1 MNNTMIKQYIQQA
14 LFSIREHK
22 LQSAITIIGTA
33 LSICLI
39 MVLFLMQYLK
49 VAPLSPESKR
59 DRTLIVSIIGISEES
74 ESGNSRMTGPINH
87 NLAKRYVSD
96 MKTPEVV
103 SIVSPYFETR
113 YISNPISKKGVDFN
127 AKQVDANFFQLIDYT
142 FVSGTPFTQEQVD
155 SDAKVALV
163 SEKTAQSLFDT
174 VDAVDQFIEIDF
186 VPFRIMGVYKDVSAL
201 NHWAYAD
208 VLTPHPHEVD
218 YTQLISG
225 YGGYT
230 LLLAKDRADFPKI
243 KDEFKQRMAKAEADY
258 PNTQITFANQPD
270 PIEVSLERYSYT
282 ADPDMM
288 QIRLKQLLLVLILL
302 LVPAIN
308 LSAIS
313 QSRLRNRLAEIGVRR
328 AFGGRRIDIIVQFL
342 IESLVLTLVGGMIGL
357 GFSWLAIASW
367 SNILLNADPEALRL
381 SLQVIFSATVISI
394 AFFFCLLI
402 NVLSSGIPA
411 WRAGKANIVNA
422 LNKQ

>member
-1 MNNTMIKQYIQQA
+1 MIKQYIQQA

-49 VAPLSPESKR
+49 VAPLSPENKR
-59 DRTLIVSIIGISEES
+59 DRILIVSQVGIEEKSEY
-74 ESGNSRMTGPINH
+74 GNSSMTGPINH
-87 NLAKRYVSD
+87 NLTKRYVRD

-103 SIVSPYFETR
+103 SVVSPYHATR
-113 YISNPISKKGVDFN
+113 YISNPISKKGVDLN
-127 AKQVDANFFQLIDYT
+127 TKQVDANFFRLIDYT
-142 FVSGTPFTQEQVD
+142 FVNGTPFTQEQED
-155 SDAKVALV
+155 SDAKVVLL
-163 SEKTAQSLFDT
+163 SEKSAQALFGS
-174 VDAVDQFIEIDF
+174 VDVVDQFIEIDF
-186 VPFRIMGVYKDVSAL
+186 VPFRVTGVYKDVSAL
-201 NHWAYAD
+201 SSWAYAD
-208 VLTPHPHEVD
+208 VLMPYVHQTD
-218 YTQLISG
+218 YTQLITG
-225 YGGYT
+225 DMVYA
-230 LLLAKDRADFPKI
+230 LLLAKDKRDFPKI
-243 KDEFKQRMAKAEADY
+243 KEEFKERMAKAKADY

-282 ADPDMM
+282 TDPDMT

-328 AFGGRRIDIIVQFL
+328 AFGGRRVDIIAQFL
-342 IESLVLTLVGGMIGL
+342 IESLVLTFIGGVIGL

-367 SNILLNADPEALRL
+367 SDILLNADPEALRI

-394 AFFFCLLI
+394 AFFFCLLM
-402 NVLSSGIPA
+402 NLLSSGIPA

>member
-1 MNNTMIKQYIQQA
+1 MIKQYIQQA

>member
-1 MNNTMIKQYIQQA
+1 MIKQYIQQA

-39 MVLFLMQYLK
+39 MVLFLMQYLQ
-49 VAPLSPESKR
+49 VAPLSPENKR
-59 DRTLIVSIIGISEES
+59 DRTLIVSIVSIEEES
-74 ESGNSRMTGPINH
+74 ESGSHSMAGPINH

-208 VLTPHPHEVD
+208 VLTPYPHEVD
-218 YTQLISG
+218 YTQLITG
-225 YGGYT
+225 DMVYT

-243 KDEFKQRMAKAEADY
+243 KEEFKQRMAKAEADY

>member
-1 MNNTMIKQYIQQA
+1 
-14 LFSIREHK
+14 
-22 LQSAITIIGTA
+22 
-33 LSICLI
+33 
-39 MVLFLMQYLK
+39 
-49 VAPLSPESKR
+49 
-59 DRTLIVSIIGISEES
+59 
-74 ESGNSRMTGPINH
+74 
-87 NLAKRYVSD
+87 
-96 MKTPEVV
+96 
-103 SIVSPYFETR
+103 
-113 YISNPISKKGVDFN
+113 
-127 AKQVDANFFQLIDYT
+127 
-142 FVSGTPFTQEQVD
+142 
-155 SDAKVALV
+155 
-163 SEKTAQSLFDT
+163 
-174 VDAVDQFIEIDF
+174 
-186 VPFRIMGVYKDVSAL
+186 
-201 NHWAYAD
+201 
-208 VLTPHPHEVD
+208 
-218 YTQLISG
+218 
-225 YGGYT
+225 
-230 LLLAKDRADFPKI
+230 
-243 KDEFKQRMAKAEADY
+243 
-258 PNTQITFANQPD
+258 
-270 PIEVSLERYSYT
+270 
-282 ADPDMM
+282 MM

-357 GFSWLAIASW
+357 VFSWLAIASW

>member
-1 MNNTMIKQYIQQA
+1 MIKQYIQQA

-49 VAPLSPESKR
+49 VAPLSPENKR
-59 DRTLIVSIIGISEES
+59 DRILIVSQVGIEEKSEY
-74 ESGNSRMTGPINH
+74 GNSSMTGPINH
-87 NLAKRYVSD
+87 NLTKRYVRD

-103 SIVSPYFETR
+103 SVVSPYHATR
-113 YISNPISKKGVDFN
+113 YISNPISKKGVDLN
-127 AKQVDANFFQLIDYT
+127 TKQVDANFFRLIDYT
-142 FVSGTPFTQEQVD
+142 FVNGTPFTQEQED
-155 SDAKVALV
+155 SDAKVVLL
-163 SEKTAQSLFDT
+163 SEKSAQALFGS
-174 VDAVDQFIEIDF
+174 VDVVDQFIEIDF
-186 VPFRIMGVYKDVSAL
+186 VPFRVTGVYKDVSAL
-201 NHWAYAD
+201 SSWAYAD
-208 VLTPHPHEVD
+208 VLMPYVHQTD
-218 YTQLISG
+218 YTQLITG
-225 YGGYT
+225 DMVYA
-230 LLLAKDRADFPKI
+230 LLLAKDKSDFPKI
-243 KDEFKQRMAKAEADY
+243 KEEFQERMAKAKADY
-258 PNTQITFANQPD
+258 PNIQITFANQPD

-282 ADPDMM
+282 TDPDMT

-328 AFGGRRIDIIVQFL
+328 AFGGRRVDIIAQFL
-342 IESLVLTLVGGMIGL
+342 IESLVLTFIGGVIGL

-367 SNILLNADPEALRL
+367 SDILLNADPEALRI
-381 SLQVIFSATVISI
+381 SLKVIFSATVISI
-394 AFFFCLLI
+394 AFFFCLLM
-402 NVLSSGIPA
+402 NLLSSGIPA

>member
-1 MNNTMIKQYIQQA
+1 MIKQYIQQA

-163 SEKTAQSLFDT
+163 SEKTAQSLFNT

-186 VPFRIMGVYKDVSAL
+186 VPFRIMGVYKDVSAIS
-201 NHWAYAD
+201 HWAYAD
-208 VLTPHPHEVD
+208 VLTPYPHEVD
-218 YTQLISG
+218 YTQLITG
-225 YGGYT
+225 DMVYT

-243 KDEFKQRMAKAEADY
+243 KEEFKQRMAKAEADY

-357 GFSWLAIASW
+357 VFSWLAIASW

-411 WRAGKANIVNA
+411 WRAGKTNIVNA

>member
-1 MNNTMIKQYIQQA
+1 MIKQYIQQA

-59 DRTLIVSIIGISEES
+59 DRTLIVSIIGIGEES
-74 ESGNSRMTGPINH
+74 ELGSSSMTGPINH

-103 SIVSPYFETR
+103 SIVSPHLETR

-163 SEKTAQSLFDT
+163 SEKTAQSLFNT

-201 NHWAYAD
+201 SHWAYAD
-208 VLTPHPHEVD
+208 VLTPYPHEVD
-218 YTQLISG
+218 YTQLITG
-225 YGGYT
+225 DMVYT

-243 KDEFKQRMAKAEADY
+243 KEEFKQRMAKAEADY

-282 ADPDMM
+282 ADLDMI

>member
-1 MNNTMIKQYIQQA
+1 MIKQYIQQA

-59 DRTLIVSIIGISEES
+59 DRTLIVSIIGIGEES
-74 ESGNSRMTGPINH
+74 ELGSSSMTGPINH

-103 SIVSPYFETR
+103 SIVSPHLETR

-127 AKQVDANFFQLIDYT
+127 AKQVDANFFQLISYT

-163 SEKTAQSLFDT
+163 SEKTAQSLFNT

-186 VPFRIMGVYKDVSAL
+186 VPFRIMGVYKDVSAIS
-201 NHWAYAD
+201 HWAYAD
-208 VLTPHPHEVD
+208 VLTPYPHEVD
-218 YTQLISG
+218 YTQLITG
-225 YGGYT
+225 DMVYT

-243 KDEFKQRMAKAEADY
+243 KEEFKQRMAKAEADY

>member
-1 MNNTMIKQYIQQA
+1 MIKQYIQQA

-49 VAPLSPESKR
+49 VAPLSPENKR
-59 DRTLIVSIIGISEES
+59 DRILIVSIVGIGEES
-74 ESGNSRMTGPINH
+74 KSGNSSMTGPINH
-87 NLAKRYVSD
+87 NLAKRYVSE

-103 SIVSPYFETR
+103 SIVSPYHATR
-113 YISNPISKKGVDFN
+113 YISNPISKKGVDLN
-127 AKQVDANFFQLIDYT
+127 TKQVDANFFRLIDYT
-142 FVSGTPFTQEQVD
+142 FVNGTPFTQEQED
-155 SDAKVALV
+155 SDAKVVLL
-163 SEKTAQSLFDT
+163 SEKSAQVLFGS
-174 VDAVDQFIEIDF
+174 VDVVDQFIEIDF
-186 VPFRIMGVYKDVSAL
+186 IPFRITGVYKDVSAL
-201 NHWAYAD
+201 SSWAYAD
-208 VLTPHPHEVD
+208 VLIPFAHQID
-218 YTQLISG
+218 YTQLIAG
-225 YGGYT
+225 YGVYT
-230 LLLAKDRADFPKI
+230 LLLAKDKSDFPKI
-243 KDEFKQRMAKAEADY
+243 KEEFKERMAKAEADY

-282 ADPDMM
+282 TDPDMT

-328 AFGGRRIDIIVQFL
+328 AFGGRRVDIIVQFL
-342 IESLVLTLVGGMIGL
+342 IESLVLTFIGGVIGL

-367 SNILLNADPEALRL
+367 SDILLNADPEALRI

-394 AFFFCLLI
+394 AFFFCLLM
-402 NVLSSGIPA
+402 NLLSSGIPA